1 MTEVDLGD
9 AQAGIAKDHHAAG
22 ASDGVRAA
30 LNELTSDDR
39 ILRMLGITVEH
50 VVSTGGAGQLV
61 LDWGRPRVCDDAVVQ
76 RLTVFVRPRG
86 RQPASED
93 TAEALLMRATAVLT
107 KLGMGDRQP
116 LGRVELREIGPHKRV
131 FDVLYRFPTRAAWAG
146 GPVLGGPA
154 LDRQQQGEDRR

>member
-1 MTEVDLGD
+1 MPDMTEVGLDRGHTR
-9 AQAGIAKDHHAAG
+9 GPRG
-22 ASDGVRAA
+22 GVSDPVRAA
-30 LNELTSDDR
+30 LRELLADDR
-39 ILRMLGITVEH
+39 ILRLLHITVEH
-50 VVSTGGAGQLV
+50 VVSTGDGGQLV

-93 TAEALLMRATAVLT
+93 TAEALLTRASAVLI

-116 LGRVELREIGPHKRV
+116 LKGLELREVGPHQRV
-131 FDVLYRFPTRAAWAG
+131 FDVRYRLSTRPTRTGRPPVG
-146 GPVLGGPA
+146 GLL